1 MQGSVQEVCINVS
14 QVCINLNVRCR
25 GRRGGGYERQGQEG
39 SQALLMR
46 QAADVNKLTLEGFG
60 PFRKEHLK

>member
-39 SQALLMR
+39 SQA
-46 QAADVNKLTLEGFG
+46 ADKLTL
-60 PFRKEHLK
+60 